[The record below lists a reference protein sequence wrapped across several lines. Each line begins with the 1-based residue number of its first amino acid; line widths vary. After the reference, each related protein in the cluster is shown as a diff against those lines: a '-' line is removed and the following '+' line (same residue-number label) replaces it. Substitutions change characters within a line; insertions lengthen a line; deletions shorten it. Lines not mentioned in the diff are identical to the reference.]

1 MQNTQF
7 SFQMYGDGLSMQD
20 ILVNLQQ
27 LDANIFIPVSPNI
40 NWNNQSIG
48 KDPIYFQKNQVGGS
62 AIITSDIWTSKI
74 FHSS

>member
-1 MQNTQF
+1 
-7 SFQMYGDGLSMQD
+7 MYGDGLSMQD

-62 AIITSDIWTSKI
+62 ATITSDIWTSKI
-74 FHSS
+74 SHSS

>member
-1 MQNTQF
+1 
-7 SFQMYGDGLSMQD
+7 
-20 ILVNLQQ
+20 VNLQQ

-74 FHSS
+74 SHSS